1 MILEI
6 KINTK
11 VDRMNFVE
19 VFFFHVI
26 SNLILLK

>member
-19 VFFFHVI
+19 VFFF
-26 SNLILLK
+26 SRYKQFNLA